1 MLVFSYGIPK
11 SGSTL
16 AFELAKAVA
25 RLGGHRQP
33 LLPAVLLP
41 GGHKVNFAQDL
52 VAADL
57 PRLAEAAAGRIL
69 LVKTHACPGP
79 EWVASYRALAAQGL
93 VSAHVNHRD
102 PRDICLSLLDAG
114 RLARGRGER
123 AFAEFVTLEDAV
135 SGVRRYLAEQAVWEA
150 LPRVLALDYAICA
163 FRMAEAVEAIK
174 SDLGIACPNWLVRLW
189 VQRFAFTYRNKA
201 VPARHEA
208 ELTPEQSD
216 RLARDFAAWLPA
228 VGNPNY
234 HRSTGQN

>member
-33 LLPAVLLP
+33 VLPEALLP
-41 GGHKVNFAQDL
+41 GGHKVNFAQAL
-52 VAADL
+52 TVEAL
-57 PRLAEAAAGRIL
+57 RGLAAAARSQIL

-79 EWVASYRALAAQGL
+79 DWVAEYRALAAQGL
-93 VSAHVNHRD
+93 VSAHVNQRD

-114 RLARGRGER
+114 RLARSRGDA
-123 AFAEFVTLEDAV
+123 AFAEFVTLADAV
-135 SGVRRYLAEQAVWEA
+135 AGVRRYLGEQTIWAA
-150 LPRVLALDYAICA
+150 LPRTLKLDYATCA

-174 SDLGIACPNWLVRLW
+174 ADLGISCPNWLVRLW

-201 VPARHEA
+201 VPARHER
-208 ELTPEQSD
+208 ELTPDQ
-216 RLARDFAAWLPA
+216 AAWLA
-228 VGNPNY
+228 GEFEDWLD
-234 HRSTGQN
+234 RR

>member
-33 LLPAVLLP
+33 LLPRHLLP
-41 GGHKVNFAQDL
+41 GGHKVNFAQALDP
-52 VAADL
+52 AAL
-57 PRLAEAAAGRIL
+57 RALAAAAEGRIRI
-69 LVKTHACPGP
+69 VKTHACPGP
-79 EWVASYRALAAQGL
+79 EWVAEYRALAARGL

-114 RLARGRGER
+114 RLARSRGEQ
-123 AFAEFVTLEDAV
+123 AFAEFVTLADAV
-135 SGVRRYLAEQAVWEA
+135 AGVHRYLREQAIWAA
-150 LPRVLALDYAICA
+150 LPRTLALDYAICA

-174 SDLGIACPNWLVRLW
+174 ADLGIACPNWLVRLW

-201 VPARHEA
+201 VPARHAA
-208 ELTPEQSD
+208 ELTPAQAEW
-216 RLARDFAAWLPA
+216 LAGEFAPWL
-228 VGNPNY
+228 G
-234 HRSTGQN
+234 RR

>member
-33 LLPAVLLP
+33 LMPEWLP
-41 GGHKVNFAQDL
+41 GGHKVNFAQSL
-52 VAADL
+52 EVAAL
-57 PRLAEAAAGRIL
+57 RGLAAAAGSRIL
-69 LVKTHACPGP
+69 LIKTHACPGP
-79 EWVASYRALAAQGL
+79 DWVAEYRVLAAQGL

-114 RLARGRGER
+114 RLARSRGEA
-123 AFAEFVTLEDAV
+123 AFAEFGTLEDTVAA
-135 SGVRRYLAEQAVWEA
+135 VRRYLGEQSIWAA
-150 LPRVLALDYAICA
+150 LPRTLPLDYATCA

-174 SDLGIACPNWLVRLW
+174 ANLGISCPNWLVRLW

-201 VPARHEA
+201 VPARHEQ
-208 ELTPEQSD
+208 ELKPDQAAW
-216 RLARDFAAWLPA
+216 LAREFAAWLP
-228 VGNPNY
+228 
-234 HRSTGQN
+234 RR

>member
-25 RLGGHRQP
+25 RLGGHRQRK
-33 LLPAVLLP
+33 LPAALLP

-57 PRLAEAAAGRIL
+57 PRLAQAATGRIL

-79 EWVASYRALAAQGL
+79 EWMAEYRALAERGL

-114 RLARGRGER
+114 RLARSRGER
-123 AFAEFVTLEDAV
+123 AFAEFVTLEDAAA
-135 SGVRRYLAEQAVWEA
+135 GVRRYLGEHAAWAA
-150 LPRVLALDYAICA
+150 LPRTLALDYAICA
-163 FRMAEAVEAIK
+163 FRMPEAVEAIK
-174 SDLGIACPNWLVRLW
+174 AELGIACPNWLVRLW

-201 VPARHEA
+201 VPARHVS
-208 ELTPEQSD
+208 ELTPEQSAW
-216 RLARDFAAWLPA
+216 LAREFAPWLP
-228 VGNPNY
+228 
-234 HRSTGQN
+234 RSDSEISS

>member
-33 LLPAVLLP
+33 LLPEALLP

-52 VAADL
+52 TVPALRGLAA
-57 PRLAEAAAGRIL
+57 AAAGRIL
-69 LVKTHACPGP
+69 LVKTHACPGQD
-79 EWVASYRALAAQGL
+79 WVAAYRALAAQGL
-93 VSAHVNHRD
+93 ASAHVNHRD

-114 RLARGRGER
+114 RLARSRGEQ
-123 AFAEFVTLEDAV
+123 AFAEFTTLETTVPA
-135 SGVRRYLAEQAVWEA
+135 VRRYLREQSIWAA
-150 LPRVLALDYAICA
+150 LPRTLRLDYATCA
-163 FRMAEAVEAIK
+163 FRMAEAVAAIQAE
-174 SDLGIACPNWLVRLW
+174 LGISGPNWLVRLW

-208 ELTPEQSD
+208 ELTPAEAEW
-216 RLARDFAAWLPA
+216 LAREFAAWLGP
-228 VGNPNY
+228 
-234 HRSTGQN
+234 R